1 MREILVTSYGV
12 QYFFN
17 VMCNNIDFIVN
28 NTRGYRLLRGL
39 RYNGRT
45 LCNKLG

>member
-1 MREILVTSYGV
+1 
-12 QYFFN
+12 
-17 VMCNNIDFIVN
+17 MCNNIDFQEVVNNTNDISN
-28 NTRGYRLLRGL
+28 NTRGYRLLWGL